1 MTTLPPTEPDSPIYD
16 ELVSLGIVDRKSVV
30 SYWPTVR
37 DRSGI
42 SVFRCEQSG
51 VIFLST
57 AEHVS
62 LSYYERKPGA
72 SYWSSENRN
81 AALAAA
87 WEDDHRRAEQI
98 RYLVANKRWLD
109 VGSGLGGILDLL
121 RPVAKEVHAIEPQRD
136 MRELL
141 IGLHYNVYPSIG
153 SLGGSLSNAFEFCS
167 MFHVFEHLAEPLE
180 SLRSLHRVLAPG
192 AKIWIEVP
200 HAGDALITS
209 FNLDAFK
216 KFTFWSEH
224 LVLHT
229 RQSLHTYL
237 EAAGFAGITVRGFQ
251 RYPLANHLFWLMRGQ
266 PGGHARLP
274 QFRDRRLEEAYAG
287 VLQNLNQTDTLIAIA
302 ERP

>member
-98 RYLVANKRWLD
+98 RYLDLQ
-109 VGSGLGGILDLL
+109 GLRRC
-121 RPVAKEVHAIEPQRD
+121 RPQ
-136 MRELL
+136 
-141 IGLHYNVYPSIG
+141 
-153 SLGGSLSNAFEFCS
+153 
-167 MFHVFEHLAEPLE
+167 
-180 SLRSLHRVLAPG
+180 
-192 AKIWIEVP
+192 
-200 HAGDALITS
+200 
-209 FNLDAFK
+209 
-216 KFTFWSEH
+216 
-224 LVLHT
+224 
-229 RQSLHTYL
+229 QS
-237 EAAGFAGITVRGFQ
+237 
-251 RYPLANHLFWLMRGQ
+251 PD
-266 PGGHARLP
+266 P
-274 QFRDRRLEEAYAG
+274 DRRR
-287 VLQNLNQTDTLIAIA
+287 VH
-302 ERP
+302 PPV